1 MDYPIRQI
9 RKRDGRIVPF
19 DRTKIEHAVAKAARA
34 VGNGVQ
40 AGWAAGIAARVTELL
55 VARFGPDSTPEV
67 EQIQDVV
74 EEVLIGA
81 GHPAIA
87 KAYILYREQR
97 SQVRATE
104 HILLDGAALMDDYLK
119 KLDWRVSE
127 NSNMNYSLQGLNFYV
142 ASSISARYWLHRIY
156 PPQVR
161 QAHTEGAMHIH
172 DLSVLAAY
180 TYYGKEVVIAR
191 LAGQLRVCS
200 LEQLYE
206 DTPGE
211 EVLLN
216 EADGAYAKYPTGLFV
231 LDKDG
236 WTRAVRLVRK
246 TKQRPMRFI
255 KNRGGRSVIVT
266 DNHPMITQNGEKE
279 AQELGSEDRT
289 FTVDPARL
297 LAEETL
303 FSTKSIDLAA
313 AIREHGPLDCAV
325 YLDGRPLEETE
336 VSQDP
341 DQETGLLHTATSSI
355 PRLLQLTGEFGYFV
369 GFALA
374 EGFLSYDAHRSQVI
388 AITQREQAP
397 LLRANRGLLDNG
409 ISGVLT
415 RRSDARWE
423 LRVTNP
429 FLRFLFER
437 VFQIKPGSRHKTLPV
452 GILSYNQ
459 DFVKGVIAGVL
470 DGDGS
475 LEGNGTQLLLRVA
488 ARTLLEQLAVVLELL
503 GFVPRDRAI
512 EGQGSRRA
520 YRGREIVQD
529 YPLYGLAFSKTDVEL
544 PAEKYQRA
552 AVATPSW
559 HDSERDAWHRLINNL
574 PVEIPDDVIYD
585 ITTESGTLI
594 VNGMWN
600 HNCCGWDL
608 QDLLM
613 RGFGGVPAKVESRPP
628 RHLRSALGQV
638 VNFFYTLQGETA
650 GAQAFSNFD
659 TLLAPFIAYDELDYK
674 GVKQAIQEFVYN
686 INVPTRVGFQSL
698 AWDELVVVRRNGRI
712 EVVEIGQLVDE
723 QFARNNHRVLRQA
736 HDSYAIA
743 NADDIQTLAFD
754 TEGRVGWAA
763 VKAFVR
769 HRVPDGTSFVRVRT
783 SRGTARVSPAH
794 SLFAFETLNERFNPR
809 PIAACEV
816 EVAHGNARL
825 TPTNHFIAVR
835 QAPNGGTRDT
845 LDLVELIDA
854 VPQVADRARV
864 RVPDQSQAVQRLQ
877 QRVREQFGG
886 LTPFYLEYGIKDK
899 GCWQQWSKPKRGT
912 IPYRVWRALG
922 DNEPEAEFSLR
933 NSDLWYSRTL
943 TGERLR
949 EFIRLLAWYITEGHN
964 DITNGLYVSQARG
977 GDQEEMMRVLG
988 ALGAL
993 GHVEERQGW
1002 SAQRNPTSAVL
1013 RMAGKGLLAVLIGYL
1028 AGTYS
1033 TNKIIPWFVYDLV
1046 SALQETFIATLLRG
1060 DASEFPEYFD
1070 YTTTSKK
1077 LSLGLSL
1084 LLAMNDYKFSVYE
1097 TSYDRQGW
1105 SDQYI
1110 LRVYKDK
1117 EAAER
1122 YAVGDLL
1129 ARVCLRR
1136 EAFTYEREYEY
1147 DLSVAVGLENFAGG
1161 SGLLCFHN
1169 TPFTNITVDLTPS
1182 PTLRDQAVI
1191 IGGELQDRTYGEFQR
1206 EMDLLNR
1213 AFAEVMLEGDAKG
1226 RVFSVDYASYSL
1238 VREDGVVRLGQ
1249 IGEYI
1254 DQKMTLLSPEWIED
1268 NQAEVLDVRDLDIET
1283 VGVLAGKVGWHKV
1296 NYLVRHPTDRLLRIT
1311 TVGGFNVSV
1320 TPSHSILVV
1329 KNGDIV
1335 ACQASDLKPGDYLLA
1350 PRRLDLGE
1358 HFVGRL
1364 SLAHEFGKRDPQ
1376 GIYLYGVKDGKG
1388 CLYREVRTSR
1398 GHKPYNYKVTVI
1410 PLDHV
1415 IDTLDELDLSEA
1427 QVGLAGSDIRL
1438 PNTITIDEPLMEFL
1452 GYYVAEGSAEKGP
1465 IGGISLGF
1473 NLAKERE
1480 LAHRIARWVEK
1491 AFGTN
1496 VVIREVPARN
1506 LVEVRVHSKLLRR
1519 VLVEVFGVENG
1530 SERELPDL
1538 VFNVPDDMKR
1548 AFIRGYFDGDAYRKG
1563 NALFASTIS
1572 PGVACGVSTLLKQ
1585 LGIAH
1590 TLTEYTRD
1598 GEHQIYRVN
1607 LWDAELLGRQHRTIG
1622 KLPMEASGLT
1632 TILESLQERT
1642 PQYRDALGRTYA
1654 NSLNRVM
1661 TGYGIHGQETISLE
1675 KARRIIEDAERMGI
1689 QVPQGLKVLVDSD
1702 LIFLKVKS
1710 IEESK
1715 PTTGMVYDF
1724 STDAETFLA
1733 NQILVHNTFP
1743 IPTYNITADF
1753 DWEND
1758 DLQPLWEMT
1767 ARYGIPYFANYT
1779 NSDMKP
1785 EDARSMCCR
1794 LRLDNRELRRRT
1806 GGLFAASPLTGSVGV
1821 VTLNMPRIGYL
1832 SASEDEFFA
1841 RLGNLMDMAQ
1851 VSLEI
1856 KRKTLERLTEQGLY
1870 PYSRHYLAGI
1880 KARNGA
1886 YWDNHFSTIGLNGM
1900 NEACLNFLGVG
1911 IEHPD
1916 GKAFALKVLD
1926 FMLEKLRTYQEETG
1940 HLYNLE
1946 ASPAEGAAYRL
1957 ARADVERY
1965 PHIITAGTREAP
1977 YYTNCLSS
1985 DTEVLTRA
1993 GWRTHDQL
2001 QIGDEVLT
2009 YNLVTKTLEYQRIRN
2024 VYVYGGEWE
2033 MVNIRSRA
2041 QDQLVTPNHMV
2052 LFESGARK
2060 GFEFLAPAAHL
2071 PRRNFM
2077 VRMGA
2082 RWCIQEDNPA
2092 YSDDLLRLI
2101 AWIVTEGH
2109 FEVDNSAVRITQA
2122 RKSRY
2127 WQEIKG
2133 LLDRAGIGYSILG
2146 TGEGKHKESIF
2157 RIGARDGKWIR
2168 EIIQRKIL
2176 PQELLASLSER
2187 QLNLLLLELA
2197 KGDGVVRQGRP
2208 VRLYTASAELAG
2220 QYQEIAIKTNKRSV
2234 IGYGEGTYY
2243 VDIVN
2248 SRCKSWIT
2256 DPPARVGYEGIVWCI
2271 EVPNHT
2277 FVARR
2282 NGRPFITGNST
2293 HLPVNYTDD
2302 LWATL
2307 AHQDELQTRY
2317 TGGTVL
2323 HIFLGERLD
2332 DWRQARLLVRRIAEN
2347 FRLPYYTLT
2356 PTFSICPIHG
2366 YIPGEHQYCPYEH
2379 SKEQLAQLG
2388 LTIAYESQPAQVPT
2402 VVG

>member
-1 MDYPIRQI
+1 MSTDCPIHHI

-19 DRTKIEHAVAKAARA
+19 DRTKIENAVAKAARA
-34 VGNGVQ
+34 VGNGV
-40 AGWAAGIAARVTELL
+40 APGWAANIAARVTELL
-55 VARFGPDSTPEV
+55 VARYGPDSTPEV

-211 EVLLN
+211 EVPLN

-246 TKQRPMRFI
+246 TKHRPMRFI

-279 AQELGSEDRT
+279 AHALAEGDQT
-289 FTVDPARL
+289 FTVDLPRL

-303 FSTKSIDLAA
+303 FSTHSIDLAA

-325 YLDGRPLEETE
+325 YLDGRPLEGTE
-336 VSQDP
+336 VSQNP
-341 DQETGLLHTATSSI
+341 GQETGLLHTATSSI
-355 PRLLQLTGEFGYFV
+355 PRFLQLTGEFGYFV

-437 VFQIKPGSRHKTLPV
+437 VFKIKPGSRHKTLPV

-503 GFVPRDRAI
+503 GFVPRDRA

-520 YRGREIVQD
+520 YRGREIVQN

-552 AVATPSW
+552 AVATQSW

-723 QFARNNHRVLRQA
+723 QFARNNHRVLHQG

-794 SLFAFETLNERFNPR
+794 SLFAFETLDERFNPR

-816 EVAHGNARL
+816 DVAHGNARL

-899 GCWQQWSKPKRGT
+899 GCWQQWSKPERGT
-912 IPYRVWRALG
+912 LPYRVWRALG
-922 DNEPEAEFSLR
+922 DNEPGAEFSLR

-1046 SALQETFIATLLRG
+1046 SALQETFIATLFRG
-1060 DASEFPEYFD
+1060 DASEFSEYFD

-1136 EAFTYEREYEY
+1136 ETFTYEREYEY

-1169 TPFTNITVDLTPS
+1169 TPFTNITMDLTPS

-1213 AFAEVMLEGDAKG
+1213 AFAEVMLEGDARS
-1226 RVFSVDYASYSL
+1226 RVF
-1238 VREDGVVRLGQ
+1238 
-1249 IGEYI
+1249 
-1254 DQKMTLLSPEWIED
+1254 
-1268 NQAEVLDVRDLDIET
+1268 
-1283 VGVLAGKVGWHKV
+1283 
-1296 NYLVRHPTDRLLRIT
+1296 
-1311 TVGGFNVSV
+1311 
-1320 TPSHSILVV
+1320 
-1329 KNGDIV
+1329 
-1335 ACQASDLKPGDYLLA
+1335 
-1350 PRRLDLGE
+1350 
-1358 HFVGRL
+1358 
-1364 SLAHEFGKRDPQ
+1364 
-1376 GIYLYGVKDGKG
+1376 
-1388 CLYREVRTSR
+1388 
-1398 GHKPYNYKVTVI
+1398 
-1410 PLDHV
+1410 
-1415 IDTLDELDLSEA
+1415 
-1427 QVGLAGSDIRL
+1427 
-1438 PNTITIDEPLMEFL
+1438 
-1452 GYYVAEGSAEKGP
+1452 
-1465 IGGISLGF
+1465 
-1473 NLAKERE
+1473 
-1480 LAHRIARWVEK
+1480 
-1491 AFGTN
+1491 
-1496 VVIREVPARN
+1496 
-1506 LVEVRVHSKLLRR
+1506 
-1519 VLVEVFGVENG
+1519 
-1530 SERELPDL
+1530 
-1538 VFNVPDDMKR
+1538 
-1548 AFIRGYFDGDAYRKG
+1548 
-1563 NALFASTIS
+1563 
-1572 PGVACGVSTLLKQ
+1572 
-1585 LGIAH
+1585 
-1590 TLTEYTRD
+1590 
-1598 GEHQIYRVN
+1598 
-1607 LWDAELLGRQHRTIG
+1607 
-1622 KLPMEASGLT
+1622 
-1632 TILESLQERT
+1632 
-1642 PQYRDALGRTYA
+1642 
-1654 NSLNRVM
+1654 
-1661 TGYGIHGQETISLE
+1661 
-1675 KARRIIEDAERMGI
+1675 
-1689 QVPQGLKVLVDSD
+1689 
-1702 LIFLKVKS
+1702 
-1710 IEESK
+1710 
-1715 PTTGMVYDF
+1715 
-1724 STDAETFLA
+1724 
-1733 NQILVHNTFP
+1733 TFP

-1767 ARYGIPYFANYT
+1767 ARYGIPYFANYV
-1779 NSDMKP
+1779 NSDMQP

-1821 VTLNMPRIGYL
+1821 VTLNMARIGYL

-1841 RLGNLMDMAQ
+1841 RLGNLMDTAQ

-1900 NEACLNFLGVG
+1900 NEACLNFLRVG

-1965 PHIITAGTREAP
+1965 PDIITAGTREAP
-1977 YYTNCLSS
+1977 YYT
-1985 DTEVLTRA
+1985 
-1993 GWRTHDQL
+1993 
-2001 QIGDEVLT
+2001 
-2009 YNLVTKTLEYQRIRN
+2009 
-2024 VYVYGGEWE
+2024 
-2033 MVNIRSRA
+2033 
-2041 QDQLVTPNHMV
+2041 
-2052 LFESGARK
+2052 
-2060 GFEFLAPAAHL
+2060 
-2071 PRRNFM
+2071 
-2077 VRMGA
+2077 
-2082 RWCIQEDNPA
+2082 
-2092 YSDDLLRLI
+2092 
-2101 AWIVTEGH
+2101 
-2109 FEVDNSAVRITQA
+2109 
-2122 RKSRY
+2122 
-2127 WQEIKG
+2127 
-2133 LLDRAGIGYSILG
+2133 
-2146 TGEGKHKESIF
+2146 
-2157 RIGARDGKWIR
+2157 
-2168 EIIQRKIL
+2168 
-2176 PQELLASLSER
+2176 
-2187 QLNLLLLELA
+2187 
-2197 KGDGVVRQGRP
+2197 
-2208 VRLYTASAELAG
+2208 
-2220 QYQEIAIKTNKRSV
+2220 
-2234 IGYGEGTYY
+2234 
-2243 VDIVN
+2243 
-2248 SRCKSWIT
+2248 
-2256 DPPARVGYEGIVWCI
+2256 
-2271 EVPNHT
+2271 
-2277 FVARR
+2277 
-2282 NGRPFITGNST
+2282 NST

-2366 YIPGEHQYCPYEH
+2366 YIPGEHPYCPYEH
-2379 SKEQLAQLG
+2379 SKEQLEQLG